1 MTHPGYTQRKWGRN
15 LTLHQ
20 CLRCD
25 YNTANE
31 SSMAVHVQG
40 NHGGPIPMPEIGV
53 PIEDWAISEREK
65 GTLKGVRVA
74 LGFLTW
80 NCKDAA
86 VPAAEELGREADRL
100 RALGADPAI
109 LWVDNGS
116 DDGTAEAV
124 RGVLFPEAE
133 RCNGKTRHGHFLETN
148 MGSSVGRNKIVELA
162 KSYKSDYL
170 LFIDGD
176 IQVIPYSAYALTVA
190 LRSLDNDTAV
200 LGLDSSNCGPEGDVG
215 ISPDMRAV
223 HPWMMKRSDLTALTQ
238 YGLWDMRVFNDC
250 RFDETGPFGGPG
262 WGLED
267 DEMWLQFTAKG
278 WKQYTVYPF
287 RYTHRHI
294 HSSVRALGGDF
305 VLKNFE
311 ERRRYV
317 INKWKGTSWAASHL
331 RSIAGLDIR
340 CVVDRAVVDRG

>member
-1 MTHPGYTQRKWGRN
+1 VTHPGYTQRKWGRN

-25 YNTANE
+25 YNAANE
-31 SSMAVHVQG
+31 SSMVIHVQG

-86 VPAAEELGREADRL
+86 IPAAEELVRERDRL
-100 RALGADPAI
+100 RAMGAESEVI
-109 LWVDNGS
+109 WLDNGS
-116 DDGTAEAV
+116 TDGTMGEV
-124 RGVLFPEAE
+124 FPILSWKGNPTPCFEE
-133 RCNGKTRHGHFLETN
+133 NR
-148 MGSSVGRNKIVELA
+148 GSSVGRNRLIDLA
-162 KSYKSDYL
+162 RNWDADYL

-190 LRSLDNDTAV
+190 LRSLDKDTAV

-215 ISPDMRAV
+215 ISPDMRV
-223 HPWMMKRSDLTALTQ
+223 IHPWMMKRSDLTALTQ

-305 VLKNFE
+305 VLRNFE
-311 ERRRYV
+311 ERRKYV
-317 INKWKGTSWAASHL
+317 LNKWKGTSWAASHL